1 MRQESGPVADAAR
14 RGLDHWRWSQ
24 VIVRRID
31 EALDAMAS
39 YIERHTW
46 AGVLLMVLLAFAV
59 STADSWFA

>member
-1 MRQESGPVADAAR
+1 M
-14 RGLDHWRWSQ
+14 
-24 VIVRRID
+24 IVRRID